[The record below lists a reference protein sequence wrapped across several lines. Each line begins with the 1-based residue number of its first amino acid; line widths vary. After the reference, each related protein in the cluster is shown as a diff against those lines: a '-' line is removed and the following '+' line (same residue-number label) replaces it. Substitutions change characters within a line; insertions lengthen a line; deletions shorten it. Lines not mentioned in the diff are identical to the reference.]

1 MINTLKLTYQSDVNY
16 LFILTNTESTDKR
29 NNSIITAAL
38 VNSIAILV
46 LLTLNL
52 VLSWKCYSCCQ
63 KSRFI
68 MKPIEEARKFKYSR
82 CFLKERNFLQS
93 IEQEVSH
100 FLNLANLVDEFSYS
114 SLWEVQQNSR
124 NWLDFS
130 YLLQRK
136 NSRYLWSQRL
146 WQIHDSQDIGQEN
159 GVCSRVNSL

>member
-124 NWLDFS
+124 N
-130 YLLQRK
+130 
-136 NSRYLWSQRL
+136 
-146 WQIHDSQDIGQEN
+146 
-159 GVCSRVNSL
+159 